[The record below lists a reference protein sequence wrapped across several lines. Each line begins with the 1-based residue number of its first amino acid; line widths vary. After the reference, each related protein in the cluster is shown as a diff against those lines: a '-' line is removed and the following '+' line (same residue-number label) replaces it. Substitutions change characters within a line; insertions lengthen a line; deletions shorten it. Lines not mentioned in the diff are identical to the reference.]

1 VTAAVWTVRLSA
13 TASVD
18 FHDILGWT
26 ARRFGTD
33 QALAYAETLAEAL
46 AALTEGPDII
56 GTRVRDDI
64 GADIRTLHVARNKR
78 RGRHII
84 LFRIGRETDHP
95 VIDVLRILHDAM
107 DLARHVQRGETR
119 EAER

>member
-18 FHDILGWT
+18 FQDILQWT
-26 ARRFGTD
+26 ARRFGTG
-33 QALAYAETLAEAL
+33 QALAYAETLADAL
-46 AALTEGPDII
+46 AALTEGPDIV
-56 GTRVRDDI
+56 GVRRRDDI

-84 LFRIGRETDHP
+84 LFRVGGEADRR
-95 VIDVLRILHDAM
+95 VIDVLRLLHDAM
-107 DLARHVQRGETR
+107 DLARHLPPDETDDV
-119 EAER
+119 EG